1 MGLLSRMPTVIKAKM
16 SRLLDHAEDPRE
28 TLDYSYEKQLE
39 MVRNVKRGIV
49 EVVTSKRRLE
59 IQVEQARQGIAKLD
73 AQARQAMAAGREDLA
88 RVALERKQA
97 LLSQIEGL
105 ESQITGLEQEQQK
118 LTLTEA
124 RLQAKVEAF
133 RTKKET
139 IKAQYS
145 AAEAQVRIGEALSGI
160 SEEMGELG
168 MAVERAENKTEQ
180 MRARAS
186 AIDALAAEGVLDD
199 PTRPSDTLEAE
210 LQKIS
215 SSQNVDAELEAMKH
229 QLPPG
234 TQKQLGSGS

>member
-1 MGLLSRMPTVIKAKM
+1 MGLLSRMTTLVKAKM
-16 SRLLDHAEDPRE
+16 SRLLDNAEDPRE
-28 TLDYSYEKQLE
+28 TLDYSYEKQME

-59 IQVEQARQGIAKLD
+59 MQAERGRQGIAKLD
-73 AQARQAMAAGREDLA
+73 DQARQALSAGREDLA

-97 LLSQIEGL
+97 LLYEIEGL
-105 ESQITGLEQEQQK
+105 ESHAAGLEQEQQK
-118 LTLTEA
+118 LILTEA
-124 RLQAKVEAF
+124 RLRAKVDAF
-133 RTKKET
+133 RTRKET

-168 MAVERAENKTEQ
+168 MAMERAENKTEQ

-199 PTRPSDTLEAE
+199 PTRPSDTLDTE
-210 LQKIS
+210 LRKIS
-215 SSQNVDAELEAMKH
+215 TSQSVETELEAMKR
-229 QLPPG
+229 QLGPG
-234 TQKQLGSGS
+234 AQKQLGSGS